1 MNLNIMYFIGKCRCD
16 MGKSKKTGYHFW
28 QWLIMQIVRIPKLYV
43 LAWGIV
49 ILLIIACLKTEL
61 AVLLSGILS

>member
-1 MNLNIMYFIGKCRCD
+1 
-16 MGKSKKTGYHFW
+16 MGKNKQSRYHFW
-28 QWLIMQIVRIPKLYV
+28 QWLIMQVVRIPKLYV

-61 AVLLSGILS
+61 AVLLSEILS

>member
-1 MNLNIMYFIGKCRCD
+1 
-16 MGKSKKTGYHFW
+16 MGKNKKSDYHFW
-28 QWLIMQIVRIPKLYV
+28 RWLIMQIVRVPKLYV

>member
-1 MNLNIMYFIGKCRCD
+1 
-16 MGKSKKTGYHFW
+16 MGKNKKSDYHFW
-28 QWLIMQIVRIPKLYV
+28 QWLIMQIVRVPKLYV